1 MTRYDDDENTWRHL
15 VGILSAGTAC
25 RGWVGMNLDSMLL
38 IGIMKEAT
46 CTYICVHIVQA
57 PGQTLEQ
64 VPRGRMVENIARH
77 FSPGRAWDHC
87 QDGWRGNPHCFVN

>member
-1 MTRYDDDENTWRHL
+1 
-15 VGILSAGTAC
+15 
-25 RGWVGMNLDSMLL
+25 MNLDSMLL

>member
-1 MTRYDDDENTWRHL
+1 
-15 VGILSAGTAC
+15 
-25 RGWVGMNLDSMLL
+25 MNLDSMII

-64 VPRGRMVENIARH
+64 VPRGRRVENIATH
-77 FSPGRAWDHC
+77 FSPGRGIIVKMGELFC
-87 QDGWRGNPHCFVN
+87 ELIRIL